1 MDKSIVSLDSL
12 LVIRRST
19 LDKYGIG
26 FKKGDSSVHAGKKN
40 WDEPKKLVENNTN
53 RKSENQENK

>member
-12 LVIRRST
+12 LEIQRST

-26 FKKGDSSVHAGKKN
+26 FKKGESSVHAGKKN
-40 WDEPKKLVENNTN
+40 KDEPKKLVENNTN
-53 RKSENQENK
+53 SKSENQGNK